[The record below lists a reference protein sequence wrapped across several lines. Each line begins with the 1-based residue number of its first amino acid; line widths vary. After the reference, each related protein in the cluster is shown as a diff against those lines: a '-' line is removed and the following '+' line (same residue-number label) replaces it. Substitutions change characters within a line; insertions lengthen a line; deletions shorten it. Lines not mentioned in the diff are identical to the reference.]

1 MSKIKIKWSINSVN
15 SKSNKNYTN
24 GIINNNMITY
34 KDNTCLVN
42 LFIENNIVKL
52 RRECDEFNQ
61 ELIFELDNNHMSS
74 YYIKDMN
81 LEVKLETLTNKL
93 NIKDNKISIEY
104 DLYMNDEFSDTFRY
118 IIEWEKI

>member
-1 MSKIKIKWSINSVN
+1 MSKIKIKWSINSVS
-15 SKSNKNYTN
+15 SKSIKNYTN
-24 GIINNNMITY
+24 GIINNNIITY
-34 KDNTCLVN
+34 KDNNCLVN
-42 LFIENNIVKL
+42 LFVENNIVKL
-52 RRECDEFNQ
+52 IRECDEFNQ
-61 ELIFELDNNHMSS
+61 ELIFELDTNHISS

-104 DLYMNDEFSDTFRY
+104 DLYMNDEFSDTFKY